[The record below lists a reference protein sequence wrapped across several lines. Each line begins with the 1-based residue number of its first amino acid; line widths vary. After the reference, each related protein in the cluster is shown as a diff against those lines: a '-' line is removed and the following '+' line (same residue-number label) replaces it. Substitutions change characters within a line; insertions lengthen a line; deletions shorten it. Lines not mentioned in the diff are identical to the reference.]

1 MVRLRQDLKDALL
14 ARVMC
19 KDNEGEPIM
28 VVYGSHVVR
37 VEPEEGFVDFA
48 NGSRIK
54 ADLIVGTY
62 EVCIRVEVDC

>member
-1 MVRLRQDLKDALL
+1 
-14 ARVMC
+14 
-19 KDNEGEPIM
+19 M